1 MPLSPLPAP
10 LIERLRRTILS
21 FTPALMV
28 TPFTREARTPA
39 SVPSPLMVMD
49 LVMVT
54 APKPPGSRAEISPPA
69 EVLERAPAKV
79 LQGAVRLHGL
89 ASLPTPETQVR
100 VCPLAAG
107 TAMMRAASTKATLSS
122 FMGWFPPQY
131 QDDLKFVD
139 PQDRRSMDLQR
150 YKPEEN

>member
-39 SVPSPLMVMD
+39 RVPSPLMAMA

-69 EVLERAPAKV
+69 AVFEMAPAKV
-79 LQGAVRLHGL
+79 LQGAVRLQGL
-89 ASLPTPETQVR
+89 TSSPTPETHVR
-100 VCPLAAG
+100 VACAEAAEAPMRTA
-107 TAMMRAASTKATLSS
+107 TAMSAKQAF
-122 FMGWFPPQY
+122 FMGV
-131 QDDLKFVD
+131 L
-139 PQDRRSMDLQR
+139 LQVTAVGSQIV
-150 YKPEEN
+150 